1 MVDFT
6 LTDEQLSMR
15 EMAHDFAEKEIRP
28 VAWEYDRDGTWPQE
42 IIEKAWELGLMNNH
56 FPAEY
61 GGPALGYLDGCL
73 TEEELAWGC
82 SGIST
87 SVTCNG
93 LATAPVIL
101 AASEELKKEYLG
113 RLSGRTHTVHS
124 GLCLRVDGV
133 EHVRHEAT
141 RVTFARLDP
150 ADVDWYVETGEWR
163 DRAGA
168 YAVQGRG
175 AAMVRA
181 IDGDYQNVVG
191 LPVPALLEAM
201 AAAAIR

>member
-1 MVDFT
+1 MIPEALERLEPLVLASRSPQRRAI
-6 LTDEQLSMR
+6 LTMLGIEF
-15 EMAHDFAEKEIRP
+15 EA
-28 VAWEYDRDGTWPQE
+28 VAPAYHETDLAGP
-42 IIEKAWELGLMNNH
+42 
-56 FPAEY
+56 PAEIAVAHAR
-61 GGPALGYLDGCL
+61 GKAGSVEGRCVLGVDTDVELDGRL
-73 TEEELAWGC
+73 LGK
-82 SGIST
+82 
-87 SVTCNG
+87 
-93 LATAPVIL
+93 
-101 AASEELKKEYLG
+101 AADAVRAREYLG

-150 ADVDWYVETGEWR
+150 ADVDWYVATGEWR

-191 LPVPALLEAM
+191 LPIPALLEAM